1 MQEVLPEP
9 SGNVGF
15 DIVAGDSASIA
26 MLVLDGEQTA
36 KWARSCQIYKSYF
49 MIHWRY
55 SMEMPREPKHS
66 TLVWEKGREV
76 SWWWFFFCFIREMDL
91 SSRKRDILKEQW
103 LSIAWRGLEVG
114 GGMREVVTRISEGME
129 GDQSSSTKYAGR
141 MKEIDSQFIADW
153 EGNHDNIRQNNE
165 RID

>member
-36 KWARSCQIYKSYF
+36 KCARSCQIYKSSF

-55 SMEMPREPKHS
+55 SMEMSREPKHS
-66 TLVWEKGREV
+66 TLV
-76 SWWWFFFCFIREMDL
+76 
-91 SSRKRDILKEQW
+91 
-103 LSIAWRGLEVG
+103 
-114 GGMREVVTRISEGME
+114 
-129 GDQSSSTKYAGR
+129 
-141 MKEIDSQFIADW
+141 
-153 EGNHDNIRQNNE
+153 
-165 RID
+165 